1 VFFSETHPAGRVQ
14 SGIEHAH
21 EPATDCWE
29 RSMMLSGAPGS
40 LVGTVISMRE
50 ARVTTG
56 RPPLRHSWVSSD
68 RRVARLIAR
77 PLREFLQTEAA
88 GGILLLVATL
98 TALLWVNSP
107 FGDSYETFWRTEI
120 GFHIVNFELTE
131 DLRHWINDGLM
142 VIFFFVVGL
151 EIKRELVVG
160 ELNDPRRAALPVFAA
175 LGGMVLPAVIY
186 GAINAGGE
194 GAPGWA
200 IPMATDIAFAVGV
213 LTLLGG
219 RCPDSLKIFL
229 LSLAIVDDIG
239 AILVIAAFYSGGLEL
254 GWLAAAL
261 SLLGVVV
268 GMRIW
273 HIWWTPLYV
282 VVGFAVWFATF
293 ESGVHATVAG
303 VALGL
308 LTPARPAD
316 PQGAGDALEEAS
328 AFSEDPGPEAIRR
341 VTMQA
346 QEAVSVAERQEHVL
360 HPWTSYAVIPIFALA
375 NAGVRVN
382 TGLVESAFTS
392 PVTWGIVAGLV
403 AGKLLGITGFSW
415 VATRIGIASFPQD
428 VSRRHVMGVAAIAG
442 IGFTV
447 SLFIAGLAFDD
458 PQLADE
464 AKIGIL
470 LGSVAAALVGAAAL
484 ARERHE
490 E

>member
-1 VFFSETHPAGRVQ
+1 
-14 SGIEHAH
+14 
-21 EPATDCWE
+21 
-29 RSMMLSGAPGS
+29 MLLAGAPGS
-40 LVGTVISMRE
+40 LVGTMIFME
-50 ARVTTG
+50 ETRVTTG
-56 RPPLRHSWVSSD
+56 RPPLGHSWVASD

-88 GGILLLVATL
+88 GGILLLVATVS
-98 TALLWVNSP
+98 ALLWVNSP
-107 FGDSYETFWRTEI
+107 FGDSYETFWHTEI
-120 GFHIVNFELTE
+120 GIRIANFEVAD
-131 DLRHWINDGLM
+131 DLRHWVNDGLM

-160 ELNDPRRAALPVFAA
+160 ELNDPRRAALPVLAA

-186 GAINAGGE
+186 GALNAGGE
-194 GAPGWA
+194 GAAGWA

-239 AILVIAAFYSGGLEL
+239 AILVIAAFYSGGLQL
-254 GWLAAAL
+254 GWLSVAL

-268 GMRIW
+268 GMRVW

-282 VVGFAVWFATF
+282 VVGFGVWFATL

-316 PQGAGDALEEAS
+316 PKGTGDALQEAS
-328 AFSEDPGPEAIRR
+328 AFTKDPGPGAIRR
-341 VTMQA
+341 VTVQA
-346 QEAVSVAERQEHVL
+346 KEVISVAERQEHFL
-360 HPWTSYAVIPIFALA
+360 HPWTSYAVIPIFAFA

-382 TGLVESAFTS
+382 TGLVESAITS
-392 PVTWGIVAGLV
+392 PVTWGIVAGLI

-415 VATRIGIASFPQD
+415 LATRIGIASFPQD
-428 VSRRHVMGVAAIAG
+428 VSRRHLVGVGAIAG

-458 PQLADE
+458 PQLIDE

-470 LGSVAAALVGAAAL
+470 LGSAAAALVGGGVL
-484 ARERHE
+484 VTSPGKRE
-490 E
+490 